1 MGIRALGESII
12 LQSLEDLA
20 STRYRQESIYFF
32 RGEGFRL
39 SAEIAGLDVSER
51 EKIIALSALI
61 PPTET
66 RVFQRA
72 NGTGGGAQ

>member
-20 STRYRQESIYFF
+20 SAEYRQDSICFF

-39 SAEIAGLDVSER
+39 SAEIAGLDVSEMK
-51 EKIIALSALI
+51 KIIDLSTLI
-61 PPTET
+61 PPAKT
-66 RVFQRA
+66 RVFRKVTETA
-72 NGTGGGAQ
+72 GGVR